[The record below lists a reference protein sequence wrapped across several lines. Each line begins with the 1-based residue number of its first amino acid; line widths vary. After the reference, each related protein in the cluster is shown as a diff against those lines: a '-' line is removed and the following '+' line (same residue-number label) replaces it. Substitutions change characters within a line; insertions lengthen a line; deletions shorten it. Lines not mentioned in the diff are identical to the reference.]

1 LIAIHFYGILAH
13 YNLKEIPFE
22 TNLEMSTQDEK
33 VAETQQRLASLVRQT
48 EGTTSK
54 SLLIQTVALFECLLG
69 MRF

>member
-1 LIAIHFYGILAH
+1 
-13 YNLKEIPFE
+13 
-22 TNLEMSTQDEK
+22 MSTQDEK

-69 MRF
+69 MRLQGDICTVCHMEE

>member
-1 LIAIHFYGILAH
+1 ML
-13 YNLKEIPFE
+13 
-22 TNLEMSTQDEK
+22 TQDEK

-69 MRF
+69 ICNFNEIYIM